1 MKNIIHEIRNKK
13 PLIHHMTNYVTVNDC
28 ANITLA
34 IGAAPVMADA
44 IEEAEDMVSIASA
57 FVINIGT
64 LNATKIKSM
73 VAAGKKA
80 NELHVPVI
88 FDPVGCGATPYRLE
102 MARMLMRDVHMA
114 VIRGNISEIMAL
126 IGESVHMKGVDAG
139 EEKVNDEEDIL
150 KKAAKEWKT
159 ILAVTGEVDKITDGR
174 RMTYIKNGCKEMARI
189 TGTGCMCTS
198 LVASFVGAMKECP
211 YDATVEAVMT
221 MGLAGEL
228 AWKENGNKGLGHFH
242 MGILDEIG
250 NMTLET
256 LERLGQ
262 WKEI

>member
-1 MKNIIHEIRNKK
+1 MKNMIEDIKNKK

-44 IEEAEDMVSIASA
+44 IEEAEDMVSIASV

-80 NELHVPVI
+80 NELHIPVI

-102 MARMLMRDVHMA
+102 MARMLMQDVHMT

-126 IGESVHMKGVDAG
+126 AGETVHMKGVDAG
-139 EEKVNDEEDIL
+139 EELLNNEEEIL
-150 KKAAKEWKT
+150 KKVAKKWGT
-159 ILAVTGEVDKITDGR
+159 ILAVTGETDKITDGH
-174 RMTYIKNGCKEMARI
+174 RMTCIKNGCAEMARI

-198 LVASFVGAMKECP
+198 LVASFVGTAPTEP
-211 YDATVEAVMT
+211 YEATVEAVMA

-242 MGILDEIG
+242 MGILDEVG
-250 NMTLET
+250 KMTVET
-256 LERLGQ
+256 LERLGK